1 MVWSDEKDLDLLK
14 EVAVEGVLKQR
25 QKSRDKGAGWQKLA
39 DNLNFLGF
47 EITARSAR
55 DHFGMV
61 SNKYKAKMAK
71 EKRSTGEGRQEL
83 TERESLLEELIEISE
98 ETDMMMENEDAMNK
112 QKRERE
118 KSQAMEMR
126 ERAMEKFGNTRKRTT
141 SDKDGEQV
149 KKRRRSGDMFNW
161 LSERI
166 ELGKEEKEQ
175 GRKEKKEEREDQKA
189 QQMEFAQLVHTTQQ
203 QFSVQMKL
211 SEQYLQ
217 HQMQQQQQQEQQQQQ
232 QFAMLQQQMMAFMQQ
247 QQQQTQLLA
256 NLILKKD

>member
-25 QKSRDKGAGWQKLA
+25 QKSRDRGVGWQKVA
-39 DNLNFLGF
+39 DNLISRGF
-47 EITARSAR
+47 EITARSGR
-55 DHFGMV
+55 DH
-61 SNKYKAKMAK
+61 
-71 EKRSTGEGRQEL
+71 
-83 TERESLLEELIEISE
+83 LLEELIEISKD
-98 ETDMMMENEDAMNK
+98 TMMENEDAMNK

-118 KSQAMEMR
+118 REKAQAMEMR
-126 ERAMEKFGNTRKRTT
+126 ERAMEKFGETRKRTAN
-141 SDKDGEQV
+141 DKDGEQV
-149 KKRRRSGDMFNW
+149 KKRRRPGDMFTW

-175 GRKEKKEEREDQKA
+175 ERKEKNQEREAQKA
-189 QQMEFAQLVHTTQQ
+189 QQMESAQLVHTTQQ
-203 QFSVQMKL
+203 QLSMQMKL

-217 HQMQQQQQQEQQQQQ
+217 HQVQQQQEQQQQQ

-247 QQQQTQLLA
+247 QQQQQQTQLLA

>member
-25 QKSRDKGAGWQKLA
+25 QKSRDRGAGWQKVA
-39 DNLNFLGF
+39 DILNYRGF

-61 SNKYKAKMAK
+61 SKRYKAKMAK
-71 EKRSTGEGRQEL
+71 EKRSTGEGGQEL
-83 TERESLLEELIEISE
+83 TERKSLLEELIEISE
-98 ETDMMMENEDAMNK
+98 ETDTMMENEDAMNN

-118 KSQAMEMR
+118 KAQAMEMR
-126 ERAMEKFGNTRKRTT
+126 ERAMEKFGETRKRTA

-175 GRKEKKEEREDQKA
+175 ERKEKKEEREKPSRWNSQSWFIPPNNNSPCK
-189 QQMEFAQLVHTTQQ
+189 
-203 QFSVQMKL
+203 
-211 SEQYLQ
+211 
-217 HQMQQQQQQEQQQQQ
+217 
-232 QFAMLQQQMMAFMQQ
+232 
-247 QQQQTQLLA
+247 
-256 NLILKKD
+256 